1 MQLGTAPFRHDRE
14 NHRIDD
20 AHPAPL
26 RVGMLG
32 IGVVGSGTCRVLARN
47 RHLIRAR
54 TGREIALRMV
64 AARDLPRARQ
74 LVGPGIEVV
83 DDAMQVVRCP
93 DIDVV
98 VEVVGGCTH
107 ARDWIMTAIRH
118 GKHVV
123 TANKALLAEH
133 GEAIFAAAR
142 EHGVTVAFEGAVA
155 VSIPIV
161 KALREGLAA
170 NDIEWVAG
178 IVNGTSNFILTRM
191 RDEGASFSD
200 ALVEAQQ
207 RGYAE
212 ADPTFDVEG
221 IDAAH
226 KLALL
231 ASLAFGTTL
240 QFDDIH
246 VEGMTRLQTVDHACA
261 AWLGYAIKLLAL
273 ARRTAGG
280 LDLRVH
286 LACVPAASLLA
297 HVDGSMNGIL
307 VKSDAAG
314 HTMYYGA
321 GAGSEQTA
329 SAVVADL
336 VDIARLAPHGA
347 ARAVAPLGFGEEA
360 RSAMPAVVIGDVVT
374 PHYLRFRVPTGSVSI
389 DDLAARLTRVGL
401 TVCAQ
406 RQHAAEDDQADLA
419 FIIGETHAAQLE
431 RALLQLGAGSGSGTP
446 APVAH
451 IRVASLD

>member
-1 MQLGTAPFRHDRE
+1 MQLGTALSRHDGD
-14 NHRIDD
+14 NHCLDH

-32 IGVVGSGTCRVLARN
+32 IGVVGSGTFRVLARN
-47 RHLIRAR
+47 RRLIRAR

-74 LVGPGIEVV
+74 LLGPSIEVV

-133 GEAIFAAAR
+133 GEEIFAAAR

-191 RDEGASFSD
+191 RDEGASFAE
-200 ALVEAQQ
+200 ALAQAQQ
-207 RGYAE
+207 LGYAE

-240 QFDDIH
+240 QFGDIH
-246 VEGMTRLQTVDHACA
+246 VEGMTGLQAVDHACA
-261 AWLGYAIKLLAL
+261 AALGYAIKLLAL
-273 ARRTAGG
+273 ARRTAAG

-286 LACVPAASLLA
+286 LACVPAAALLA
-297 HVDGSMNGIL
+297 HVDGSMNGIM

-347 ARAVAPLGFGEEA
+347 ARAVAPLGFAEQA
-360 RSAMPAVVIGDVVT
+360 RSAMPAVAIGDVVT
-374 PHYLRFRVPTGSVSI
+374 QHYLRFRVPAGSVCV
-389 DDLAARLTRVGL
+389 DDLAAGLTRFGL

-406 RQHAAEDDQADLA
+406 SRHCAEGDQADLA
-419 FIIGETHAAQLE
+419 FIVGETRAAQLE
-431 RALLQLGAGSGSGTP
+431 RALLQLGAGSGSGIP
-446 APVAH
+446 APAAH

>member
-1 MQLGTAPFRHDRE
+1 MQLGTALFIHDGE
-14 NHRIDD
+14 HRGLDH
-20 AHPAPL
+20 AHPTPL

-32 IGVVGSGTCRVLARN
+32 IGVVGSGTFRVLARN
-47 RHLIRAR
+47 RQLIRAR
-54 TGREIALRMV
+54 AGREIDLRMV

-74 LVGPGIEVV
+74 LVGSSIEVV

-107 ARDWIMTAIRH
+107 ARDWIMNAIRH

-133 GEAIFAAAR
+133 GEEIFAAAR

-170 NDIEWVAG
+170 NDIEWLAG

-191 RDEGASFSD
+191 RDGGASFSD
-200 ALVEAQQ
+200 ALAQAQQ
-207 RGYAE
+207 LGYAE

-231 ASLAFGTTL
+231 ASIAFGTTL
-240 QFDDIH
+240 QFDDVH
-246 VEGMTRLQTVDHACA
+246 VEGVTGLHAVDHACA
-261 AWLGYAIKLLAL
+261 AGLGYAIKLLAF

-286 LACVPAASLLA
+286 PACVPAASLLA

-336 VDIARLAPHGA
+336 IDIARLAPHGA
-347 ARAVAPLGFGEEA
+347 ARAVAPLGFVDEA
-360 RSAMPAVVIGDVVT
+360 RSAVPAVAIGDVLT
-374 PHYLRFRVPTGSVSI
+374 RHYLRFRVPAGSFSA

-406 RQHAAEDDQADLA
+406 HQRPAGDDEADVV
-419 FIIGETHAAQLE
+419 FIIEQIHAAQIE
-431 RALLQLGAGSGSGTP
+431 RALSQLGAGSGSGIP
-446 APVAH
+446 APAAH